1 MTEPN
6 RAAELHE
13 LGDLFE
19 LMWKDALGLLTI
31 LREGVSD
38 LVYSAYLNFLI
49 GALVL
54 LIDGSL
60 VASGQLELND
70 VPSLLEA
77 AGLLVLAGLVIFVGA
92 KSSRRYSSLRRT
104 YSKMINAAIE
114 YKDVQRKDSIY
125 KESLDSRL
133 RRSEGATT
141 HGRRKKQR
149 GS

>member
-1 MTEPN
+1 
-6 RAAELHE
+6 
-13 LGDLFE
+13 
-19 LMWKDALGLLTI
+19 
-31 LREGVSD
+31 
-38 LVYSAYLNFLI
+38 
-49 GALVL
+49 
-54 LIDGSL
+54 
-60 VASGQLELND
+60 LELND

-92 KSSRRYSSLRRT
+92 KSSRRYSFLRRT